1 MIFKDVQYMFQLK
14 NRDDN
19 CFGCSSCGCL
29 RVILAV
35 LAAISLFVVGLIIG
49 AFFYRIIFCALAAL
63 IMLVVVLILAVFV
76 IALFL
81 RCRRRDC

>member
-1 MIFKDVQYMFQLK
+1 MYQSE

-49 AFFYRIIFCALAAL
+49 AFFYRIIFCALAAFIVL
-63 IMLVVVLILAVFV
+63 AVVLILAA
-76 IALFL
+76 IAIAFFL
-81 RCRRRDC
+81 R